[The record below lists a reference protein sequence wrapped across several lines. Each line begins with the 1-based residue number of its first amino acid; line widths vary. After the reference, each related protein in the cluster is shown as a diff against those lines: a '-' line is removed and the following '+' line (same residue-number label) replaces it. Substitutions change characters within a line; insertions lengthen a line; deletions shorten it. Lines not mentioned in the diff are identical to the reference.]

1 MSRTLVIGIAILAL
15 ASSTNEAAP
24 PAARI
29 VAPPDRFFQEGT
41 ALEVVVAYVSL
52 GGGRTTLQ
60 LLVDGSELE
69 ERNVT
74 SGRGTVTFVV
84 QLDGGNP
91 VSLIQ
96 VCASVGS
103 ARPDGS
109 SCDAVR
115 AAGTREFGLLR
126 QTLEEMNDI
135 SDAVMRHSIM
145 RLRYGQVAA
154 SLQDLVP
161 DFLDHVPV
169 ESPLSTPYEYA
180 GRDGHFVLRLALS
193 GVGEVRNED
202 GAFTKL
208 PGGAITDR
216 EAARLARQQLL
227 DVALAL
233 ESYRVD
239 YNEYPVNIDDLF
251 PVYRRFSITTDPYG
265 HPTVFNLHPDT
276 YALTGLGRDGQ
287 PGGSDFDT
295 DTIVAPGQR
304 ITQTTPYHGRQEY
317 ARRTYLDMLSITSA
331 ISDYLERTGTLPGG
345 LSDLPSNPWF
355 DASRPFVDFC
365 GNPYS
370 YQVFDAG
377 LGHRLYQFQAFGCD
391 GVPGTDPSEG
401 WLLLFSGSDEGR
413 IWHPGALA
421 FPSIWPGLWD

>member
-1 MSRTLVIGIAILAL
+1 MFRTLVIGIAILAL
-15 ASSTNEAAP
+15 ASSTSGAAP

-41 ALEVVVAYVSL
+41 ALDVVVAYVGP

-84 QLDGGNP
+84 PLDGSNP

-109 SCDAVR
+109 SCDAVH

-126 QTLEEMNDI
+126 QTLEEMNEI
-135 SDAVMRHSIM
+135 SNAVMRHSIM

-161 DFLDHVPV
+161 DFLDQVPV

-180 GRDGHFVLRLALS
+180 GRDGHFVLRLELP
-193 GVGEVRNED
+193 GIGEIRNED

-208 PGGAITDR
+208 PRGVITDR
-216 EAARLARQQLL
+216 EAARLTRQQLL
-227 DVALAL
+227 EVALAL

-239 YNEYPVNIDDLF
+239 YNEYPANIEDLF

-265 HPTVFNLHPDT
+265 HRYVLDSTSDT
-276 YALTGLGRDGQ
+276 YVLTTLGRDGQ

-295 DTIVAPGQR
+295 DTIVTPGQR
-304 ITQTTPYHGRQEY
+304 IMQTTSYHGRQEY
-317 ARRTYLDMLSITSA
+317 ARRTYLDMLAITSA
-331 ISDYLERTGTLPGG
+331 ISDYLERTGALPGA
-345 LSDLPSNPWF
+345 LSDLPSNSWF
-355 DASRPFVDFC
+355 DAPRPFVDSC
-365 GNPYS
+365 GNPYR
-370 YQVFDAG
+370 YQVFDPG
-377 LGHRLYQFQAFGCD
+377 LGRRMYQLQAFGCD
-391 GVPGTDPSEG
+391 GVPGTDPMEG
-401 WLLLFSGSDEGR
+401 WLLFFSGDNEGR
-413 IWHPGALA
+413 VTHPGALA
-421 FPSIWPGLWD
+421 FPSIWPDLWD